1 MGIEDSVGK
10 PEGLEEQE
18 RTQPLIRSTLK
29 RFLYATERSD
39 EGVTGHAGLLLA
51 IEAFHA
57 LGLHEACKREL
68 RLKERQ
74 RGPSEAEWVELMVML
89 HLAGGTN
96 LDDLEVLK
104 QDDGLCRLWDL
115 PTKASPRSALD
126 FLVRFHDSN
135 LPTSSPGKAVIVP
148 ETEGLR
154 GLGKVNAHLLAEVQR
169 HRPVNEVTLDVDA
182 SIHPCDKKEA
192 QFAYEGGR
200 AYQPVVV
207 FWKEQKLIVHDEFR
221 DGNVPAGMGN
231 LGVID
236 AALKKLPEGISKIRV
251 RGDSALYEQA
261 LLRFLDRGRHE
272 FAISADLSRELRQT
286 IEGLKESAWQL
297 LPPRPGGVAKEE
309 RWWAEVPFVPEDL
322 TAHKGEPPFRYLAI
336 RLPPRLVQL
345 DLFEKPAEAK
355 YVAIV
360 TNRWDLSGP
369 ELIHWQ
375 REKCGTIEQ
384 THDRLKHDV
393 GARLFPSSRFGAN
406 AAWYR
411 LAILSLNLFS
421 ALSHLA
427 LPEEWQD
434 QRLPTARFR
443 FFNRAG
449 RVLWHAR
456 RHLVVLSQLALPLAE
471 SYLAM
476 RKILGDFSSG

>member
-1 MGIEDSVGK
+1 MGNEEPQANAG
-10 PEGLEEQE
+10 GLEDQE
-18 RTQPLIRSTLK
+18 REQPLIRSSLK

-57 LGLHEACKREL
+57 LGLQRVCEREL
-68 RLKERQ
+68 RLKERR
-74 RGPSEAEWVELMVML
+74 RGPTEAEWVELLVML
-89 HLAGGTN
+89 HLAGGES

-115 PTKASPRSALD
+115 PSRTSPRSALD
-126 FLVRFHDSN
+126 FLVRFHDPK
-135 LPTSSPGKAVIVP
+135 LPTSSPGHAVIVP

-154 GLGKVNAHLLAEVQR
+154 GLGRVNAHLLSEVQR
-169 HRPVNEVTLDVDA
+169 HRPVTEATLDVDA

-192 QFAYEGGR
+192 QVAYEGGR

-207 FWKEQKLIVHDEFR
+207 FWKEQELIVHDEFR

-231 LGVID
+231 VGVME
-236 AALKKLPEGISKIRV
+236 AALKKLPAGISKIRV
-251 RGDSALYEQA
+251 RGDSALYEQP
-261 LLRFLDRGRHE
+261 LLRFLEREGHE
-272 FAISADLSRELRQT
+272 FAISADLTQELKRA
-286 IEGLKESAWQL
+286 IEALGESAWQR
-297 LPPRPGGVAKEE
+297 LPAREGYVAKEE

-322 TAHKGEPPFRYLAI
+322 TARKGERPFRYVAI

-345 DLFEKPAEAK
+345 DIFENPPETK
-355 YVAIV
+355 YVAMV

-369 ELIHWQ
+369 DLIHWH
-375 REKCGTIEQ
+375 REKCGTIEK

-411 LAILSLNLFS
+411 LAILALNLFS
-421 ALSHLA
+421 ALSRLA
-427 LPEEWQD
+427 LPEEWHG

-456 RHLVVLSQLALPLAE
+456 RHLVVLSHIALPLTE
-471 SYLAM
+471 TYLAM
-476 RKILGDFSSG
+476 RRVLGEWAG

>member
-1 MGIEDSVGK
+1 MEDK
-10 PEGLEEQE
+10 E
-18 RTQPLIRSTLK
+18 RAQPLLRSTLK

-68 RLKERQ
+68 QLKERQ
-74 RGPSEAEWVELMVML
+74 RGPTEAQWVELLVMP
-89 HLAGGTN
+89 HLAGGSN

-104 QDDGLCRLWDL
+104 QDDGLCRLWDV
-115 PTKASPRSALD
+115 PRKTSPRSALD
-126 FLVRFHDSN
+126 FLVRFHDPA
-135 LPTSSPGKAVIVP
+135 LPTSSPGHAMIVP

-154 GLGKVNAHLLAEVQR
+154 GLGRVNAHLLAQVQR
-169 HRPVNEVTLDVDA
+169 HRTVKEATLDVDA
-182 SIHPCDKKEA
+182 SIHPCDKMEA

-207 FWKEQKLIVHDEFR
+207 FWKEQGLIVHDEFR

-231 LGVID
+231 LGVIE
-236 AALKKLPEGISKIRV
+236 AALKKLPEGITKIRV
-251 RGDSALYEQA
+251 RGDSALYEQS
-261 LLRFLDRGRHE
+261 LLRFLDRAGHE
-272 FAISADLSRELRQT
+272 FAISADLSRELRKE
-286 IEGLKESAWQL
+286 IEALGESAWQS
-297 LPPRPGGVAKEE
+297 LPPREGCLAKEE
-309 RWWAEVPFVPEDL
+309 RWWAEVPFIPEDPR
-322 TAHKGEPPFRYLAI
+322 ARKGERAFRYVAI
-336 RLPPRLVQL
+336 RLPPRQVQL
-345 DLFEKPAEAK
+345 DLFEEPPEKR

-360 TNRWDLSGP
+360 TNRWEVAGP
-369 ELIHWQ
+369 ELIHWH

-384 THDRLKHDV
+384 AHDRLKHDV

-411 LAILSLNLFS
+411 LAILALNLFS
-421 ALSHLA
+421 ALVRLA
-427 LPEEWQD
+427 LPEEWHS

-456 RHLVVLSQLALPLAE
+456 RHLVVLSHLALPLTE
-471 SYLAM
+471 TYLEV
-476 RKILGDFSSG
+476 RKVLGQLSG